1 MDNQDWALDGTFIFL
16 VIMVAVAIILRAK
29 VEASRNSAKE
39 EIIRKV
45 VREHVRKKKLDE
57 LYGRDQE

>member
-1 MDNQDWALDGTFIFL
+1 MDNHDWALDGTFVFL

-29 VEASRNSAKE
+29 VEAARNSAKE
-39 EIIRKV
+39 EVIRKV
-45 VREHVRKKKLDE
+45 VRDHIRKRKLDE